1 MSFQRQPDGSLLGCG
16 PDADYPGKADA
27 IAHWHRVRASF
38 ATHRAAAGTIRPDDR
53 PLPSLVEQADRQ
65 IALRLKEI
73 DEWRAIRD
81 ANRPGAQ
88 TTVANVSVT
97 ATFGLKGG
105 AS

>member
-1 MSFQRQPDGSLLGCG
+1 MSTL
-16 PDADYPGKADA
+16 A
-27 IAHWHRVRASF
+27 
-38 ATHRAAAGTIRPDDR
+38 
-53 PLPSLVEQADRQ
+53 EQADRQ

-81 ANRPGAQ
+81 ANRPAAQ

-97 ATFGLKGG
+97 ATFGSKGG